1 MLETN
6 FYPKSEDMCF
16 IKRLVMRSEDRK
28 PKSVLELLKKLADKP
43 RVVVIWSRDLSKP
56 GSTELH
62 NSYAELLDTAGID
75 AAQRFVVINP
85 YATDSLKEKFGEL
98 RESDRLS
105 LAFYSGSSTTKCY
118 PYLVRYAD
126 TLIDVSYGGFRII
139 KWKE

>member
-6 FYPKSEDMCF
+6 FYPKDEDKCF
-16 IKRLVMRSEDRK
+16 IKRLVMRNENSK
-28 PKSVLELLKKLADKP
+28 PKSLLELLKKLGDKP
-43 RVVVIWSRDLSKP
+43 FVVVIWSRDLAKP

-62 NSYAELLDTAGID
+62 NSYMELLHDVGID
-75 AAQRFVVINP
+75 DSRRFVVNNP
-85 YATDSLKEKFGEL
+85 YAADSLKEKFDEL
-98 RESDRLS
+98 RDSNQLN

-126 TLIDVSYGGFRII
+126 VMVDVSYGGFRII